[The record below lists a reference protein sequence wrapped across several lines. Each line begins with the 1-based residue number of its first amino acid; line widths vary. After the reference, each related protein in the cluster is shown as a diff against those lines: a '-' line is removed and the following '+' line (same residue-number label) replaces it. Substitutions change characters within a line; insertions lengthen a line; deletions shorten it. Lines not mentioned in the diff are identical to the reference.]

1 MSETTEIIRE
11 VRRDTRREILWN
23 RGILS
28 WKLWDQQK
36 VIYETLR
43 ALPRTVQT
51 VVVLCARQF
60 GKSVLGVLLA
70 VEDCIRNPD
79 VIVMIIGPTL
89 IQTEAI
95 VTPRIKLLM
104 KDAPEGMIKPMKSE
118 ETWYFSNGSE
128 LKLGG
133 FKTNSAAQRG
143 KTIHKIYIEE
153 TRESNGDD
161 YVEFLRS
168 DLGPALTHSKHAQ
181 IIHLTTLP
189 PIPDHPFVLDTIPD
203 SQLHGAFFKF
213 TIDDNKKLSQ
223 EQYDQCVKLCGGKHT
238 DAFKVE
244 YLCEQIRDSSIIL
257 APEFDD
263 KLHVRDIEIP
273 PYCFFW
279 VGGDIGGIRDFSV
292 FHLCGY
298 DFKRDKILFI
308 DERSYTPDTGSDIM
322 AKEVKE
328 MEGDYKVVRW
338 IDAPG
343 QLQVDLV
350 QQHKFACILPRKD
363 ELHASV
369 NQVRVALQTCSI
381 EIDPKCK
388 LLIATLRSG
397 TFNHNRTDL
406 GRSLSFGHMD
416 AMASCWYSIRHANK
430 ANPYPA
436 FGGAKEHTHYIK
448 AEPKK
453 TVQSLKKA
461 FGG

>member
-11 VRRDTRREILWN
+11 IRRDTRREILWN

-70 VEDCIRNPD
+70 IEDCIRNPD

-95 VTPRIKLLM
+95 VIPRLKLLGR
-104 KDAPEGMIKPMKSE
+104 DAPEGLFRWVKSE
-118 ETWYFSNGSE
+118 QTGYFSNGAE

-189 PIPDHPFVLDTIPD
+189 PIPDHPFVLETVPD
-203 SQLHGAFFKF
+203 ALMHGAFFKF

-238 DAFKVE
+238 TAFRVE
-244 YLCEQIRDSSIIL
+244 YLCEQVRDSSIIL
-257 APEFDD
+257 APEFDEAQ
-263 KLHVRDIEIP
+263 HVRNIEIP

-279 VGGDIGGIRDFSV
+279 VGGDTGGIRDFSV

-298 DFKRDKILFI
+298 DFKRAKILFL
-308 DERSYTPDTGSDIM
+308 DERSYSPETGSDIM

-328 MEGDYKVVRW
+328 MEGVYQAVRW
-338 IDAPG
+338 VDAPG
-343 QLQVDLV
+343 QLQVDFAV
-350 QQHKFACILPRKD
+350 QHKFQCVLPRKD
-363 ELHASV
+363 DLEASV
-369 NQVRVALQTCSI
+369 NQVRVALQTDAI

-388 LLIATLRSG
+388 MLITTLRSG

-406 GRSLSFGHMD
+406 ARTSTLGHMD
-416 AMASCWYSIRHANK
+416 AFMSACYAIRHVNK

-436 FGGAKEHTHYIK
+436 YGGAKEHTHYIK
-448 AEPKK
+448 PEPKK
-453 TVQSLKKA
+453 TVQSMRKA